1 MGNSCFFLGHRTAPA
16 ELRPVLEAAVER
28 HVTEY
33 GVTCFYV
40 GRYGNFDRLAGRA
53 VLAAKERHPEVT
65 LFLVLPYHP
74 AVRPAEAPAGFDGTF
89 YPFGSERVPPRL
101 AILRADRRMVERC
114 GHLIAWV
121 NRPGTTRDLLDWA
134 RRRAERGLLRLEN
147 LAEGQGSAPPPRGM
161 ESAPQVGI

>member
-1 MGNSCFFLGHRTAPA
+1 MEKSCFFLGHRSAPQ
-16 ELRPVLEAAVER
+16 ELRPTLEAAVER
-28 HVTEY
+28 HITEY

-40 GRYGNFDRLAGRA
+40 GQYGNFDRLAGQA
-53 VLAAKERHPEVT
+53 VLAAKARRPEVE

-74 AVRPAEAPAGFDGTF
+74 AIRPVETPAGFDGTF
-89 YPFGSERVPPRL
+89 YPFGNERVPPRL

-134 RRRAERGLLRLEN
+134 RRRAERGLLHLEN
-147 LAEGQGSAPPPRGM
+147 LAE
-161 ESAPQVGI
+161 E